1 MSTKKQIILAF
12 IEKNTIYLLN
22 DFSLLHS
29 MMFTRKDTLNM
40 DVKVYPD
47 PVLKTKAKPIKEIDS
62 EICKIAEEMLDTM
75 YDYCGIGLAAP
86 QVGLSIRLMVLD
98 VTGEKTGERVFINP
112 RIVEEEGET
121 FEEEGCLSFPDVMG
135 KVVRSKHVKIIAY
148 NLKGEELEMEAVG
161 LQGRAWQHEIDH
173 LNGRL
178 FIDRMTPASTI
189 AIKQK
194 LKELEMDYNEAS
206 VS

>member
-1 MSTKKQIILAF
+1 M
-12 IEKNTIYLLN
+12 E
-22 DFSLLHS
+22 
-29 MMFTRKDTLNM
+29 
-40 DVKVYPD
+40 VKVYPD
-47 PVLKTKAKPIKEIDS
+47 PVLKIKAKPIEEIDS

-121 FEEEGCLSFPDVMG
+121 LEEEGCLSFPDVMG

-148 NLKGEELEMEAVG
+148 NLKGEELEMEAEG
-161 LQGRAWQHEIDH
+161 LLGRAWQHEIDH

-194 LKELEMDYNEAS
+194 LKELELDYNEAS
-206 VS
+206 VSKII

>member
-1 MSTKKQIILAF
+1 
-12 IEKNTIYLLN
+12 
-22 DFSLLHS
+22 
-29 MMFTRKDTLNM
+29 M

-47 PVLKTKAKPIKEIDS
+47 PVLKTKAKPIEEIDS
-62 EICKIAEEMLDTM
+62 EICKIAEKMLDTM

-121 FEEEGCLSFPDVMG
+121 LEEEGCLSFPDVMG

-148 NLKGEELEMEAVG
+148 NLKGEELEIEAEG

-173 LNGRL
+173 LDGRL

-194 LKELEMDYNEAS
+194 LKELELVYNEAS